1 MATVPNYSLPQETE
15 RPDPGVRRESVASPA
30 IFDAAANQ
38 TIALGKGIEAAGTGV
53 AAIAYHMAQREN
65 ADVIFQHEAGDKAAY
80 LAYEADLREKRQGQF
95 AKGATTDTVNW
106 WKDRISKNTEGMNGE
121 QKRVY
126 VQRAT
131 ALQLQTLDTVSK
143 FEGHQLEVAHDE
155 SWKADKVNTINLAAV
170 NPQLVDANITEIK
183 RLNAYQG
190 ARKGWDGAVLQAVN
204 ADDITNLH
212 KQTIQTLVVK
222 DPAAAETYYKA
233 HEQEIKG
240 SERAEIGLFAEKATA
255 AAVGAKAAQAVWMTD
270 GPKGDNDASNIDK
283 MKGRIREELKANPL
297 ARDAAL
303 HEISQ
308 IDADRDK
315 AIRARDANR
324 TAQVNTLLMNGVP
337 LAQVMQSPAWAA
349 LDGTEQRKLV
359 LHEESISAQK
369 ESRAYTATLRKEHEL
384 NTAGLDTLIRLSDP
398 EKLVSMSRDDVINLR
413 TTIGAEN
420 TKALLSKWDAFT
432 KNGTVLSEG
441 KLDNDQFNVFA
452 VRAGLDPNSK
462 DDTMKKRIVETRDR
476 VERIIGSEQQSKKRP
491 LTRIEKDGVMQK
503 LIDDTVIQHNAILR
517 DTPMPAVALPFEK
530 QAGAYVVVGG
540 QEVRL
545 SSIPAD
551 DRAAII
557 KARTSAGLPVTEKS
571 IAEMWLK
578 KQALKKPERAEPK
591 VTEFPILP

>member
-1 MATVPNYSLPQETE
+1 MQIPVYSLPQETE
-15 RPDPGVRRESVASPA
+15 RPLAGTRRESVASPSLL
-30 IFDAAANQ
+30 DTAADQ
-38 TIALGKGIEAAGTGV
+38 TIALGKGLENAGTGT

-65 ADVIFQHEAGDKAAY
+65 ADVIFQREAGDKQAY

-95 AKGATTDTVNW
+95 AKGATTDTATW
-106 WKDRISKNTEGMNGE
+106 WKDRISKNTEGMNSE

-126 VQRAT
+126 TQRAMS
-131 ALQLQTLDTVSK
+131 LQLQTLDTVSK

-170 NPQLVDANITEIK
+170 NPQLVDQNVREIK

-190 ARKGWDGAVLQAVN
+190 ARKGWEGQVLQAVN

-212 KQTIQTLVVK
+212 KQTLQTLVK
-222 DPAAAETYYKA
+222 TNPGAAETYFKA

-255 AAVGAKAAQAVWMTD
+255 ARMGADAAQAVWTTD

-283 MKGRIREELKANPL
+283 MKATLREKLKDNPF

-315 AIRARDANR
+315 AIRARDSNR
-324 TAQVNTLLMNGVP
+324 TAQVNTLLMNGMP

-359 LHEESISAQK
+359 LHEESIAAQK
-369 ESRAYTATLRKEHEL
+369 ESRAYTAELRKEHTL

-398 EKLVSMSRDDVINLR
+398 EKLTSMSRDDVINLR
-413 TTIGAEN
+413 PVIGADN
-420 TKALLSKWDAFT
+420 TKALLGKWDAFT
-432 KNGTVLSEG
+432 KNGTLLSEG

-476 VERIIGSEQQSKKRP
+476 VERIIGSEQQTKKRP

-517 DTPMPAVALPFEK
+517 DVPMPAVALPFEK

-578 KQALKKPERAEPK
+578 KQALKKPERGDLKTTDVP
-591 VTEFPILP
+591 LGM

>member
-1 MATVPNYSLPQETE
+1 MATIPNYSLPQETE
-15 RPDPGVRRESVASPA
+15 HALPGVRRESAVSPA
-30 IFDAAANQ
+30 LLGAEADQ
-38 TIALGKGIEAAGTGV
+38 TIALGKGVEAAGTGV

-65 ADVIFQHEAGDKAAY
+65 ADVIFQRESNDKAAY

-95 AKGATTDTVNW
+95 AKGATTDTATW
-106 WKDRISKNTEGMNGE
+106 WKDRISKNLDGMNSE

-126 VQRAT
+126 SQRAV
-131 ALQLQTLDTVSK
+131 QLQMQSLHSVSQ

-170 NPQLVDANITEIK
+170 NPQLVDANIKEIK
-183 RLNAYQG
+183 RLNAYQA
-190 ARKGWDGAVLQAVN
+190 ARKGWEGQVLQAVN

-222 DPAAAETYYKA
+222 DPAAAEAYFKE

-240 SERAEIGLFAEKATA
+240 SERTEIGQFAAKATA
-255 AAVGAKAAQAVWMTD
+255 SRVGADAAQAVWMLD

-283 MKGRIREELKANPL
+283 MKATIREKLKDNPM
-297 ARDAAL
+297 AREAAL

-324 TAQVNTLLMNGVP
+324 TAQVNTLLMNGIP
-337 LAQVMQSPAWAA
+337 LARVMQSPAWAA
-349 LDGTEQRKLV
+349 LDGTEQRKITE
-359 LHEESISAQK
+359 HEESIAAVR
-369 ESRAYTATLRKEHEL
+369 EGRALTREVRKEREQHL
-384 NTAGLDTLIRLSDP
+384 ASIDIAMKLSDP
-398 EKLVSMSRDDVINLR
+398 EQLVTLTRNNIINLR
-413 TTIGAEN
+413 TTLGNES
-420 TKALLSKWDAFT
+420 TQKLLDKWDAYT
-432 KNGTVLSEG
+432 KNGTLLSEG
-441 KLDNDQFNVFA
+441 KLDHDQFNVFA

-476 VERIIGSEQQSKKRP
+476 VERILGSEQQAKKRP
-491 LTRIEKDGVMQK
+491 LTRVEKDEVMKK

-517 DTPMPAVALPFEK
+517 DTPMPAVALPFDK

-557 KARTSAGLPVTEKS
+557 TARKSAGLPITEKS

-578 KQALKKPERAEPK
+578 RQAMKKPAVEPK
-591 VTEFPILP
+591 VTESPILP